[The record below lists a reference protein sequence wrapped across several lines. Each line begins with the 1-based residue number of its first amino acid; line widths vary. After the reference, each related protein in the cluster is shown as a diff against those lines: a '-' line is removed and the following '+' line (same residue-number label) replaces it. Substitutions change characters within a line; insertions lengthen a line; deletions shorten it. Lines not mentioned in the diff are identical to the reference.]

1 MLVYINHQRVYP
13 MNIPLNHYK
22 IPLNHYKIPLNH
34 YDLYVNVYQA
44 GSTVH
49 FCWLPRDSLPTEGF
63 TMNDAAKEAESMLDN
78 RMTCFLCKCPLCEGE
93 TNHTEWPTGC
103 IYKLYIYI
111 YMYNHIYIYVY
122 WIIHFMNNWMNV
134 VNYPY
139 IYPYIPI

>member
-1 MLVYINHQRVYP
+1 

-103 IYKLYIYI
+103 IYKLYIY
-111 YMYNHIYIYVY
+111 MYNHIYMFTGLSILWITGWTL
-122 WIIHFMNNWMNV
+122 WIIHIFIH
-134 VNYPY
+134 
-139 IYPYIPI
+139 IYQYKQQIYG